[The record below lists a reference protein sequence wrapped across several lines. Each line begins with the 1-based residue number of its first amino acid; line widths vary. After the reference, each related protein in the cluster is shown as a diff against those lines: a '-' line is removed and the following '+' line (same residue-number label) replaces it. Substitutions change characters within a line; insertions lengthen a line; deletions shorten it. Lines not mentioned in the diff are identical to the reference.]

1 MDKEKTAPETEE
13 TAEAVE
19 EAAQETKNEKS
30 EEKHEKK
37 SKGEKKQKADKK
49 SAELEKLKGEL
60 SAEKDKYLRLYAE
73 YDNYRK
79 RTSAEKLQIYDDA
92 TARAIKEILP
102 MADSVTQA
110 LAQMEGKNVPEEFSK
125 GIELIA
131 QQLKTSMEK
140 LKVEA
145 FCEIGDAFDPALH
158 NAVSMTQDESL
169 PANSIAAVYQKGYKV
184 GDKIIRHAMVV
195 VANA

>member
-1 MDKEKTAPETEE
+1 MDKEKTAPEAET
-13 TAEAVE
+13 TAETVE
-19 EAAQETKNEKS
+19 EAPQEPKKEQAEKP
-30 EEKHEKK
+30 EKK
-37 SKGEKKQKADKK
+37 QKGEKKQKADKK
-49 SAELEKLKGEL
+49 SAELEKLKNEL

-110 LAQMEGKNVPEEFSK
+110 LAQMDGKDVPEEFSK

-145 FCEIGDAFDPALH
+145 FCEIGDPFDPALH
-158 NAVSMTQDESL
+158 NAVSMTEDDNL
-169 PANSIAAVYQKGYKV
+169 PANSIAAVYQKGYRV